1 MVAVE
6 PLISKKPAEA
16 IADRGSSPEINI
28 AIVDDQPATSVG
40 GIASI
45 LNVQGASIHDDP
57 AFGGLAD
64 PVCRATICGQAGA
77 ALDGQ
82 FMNRAALAYDEA
94 VGDFA
99 RLGDVDIAAAD
110 IEPGEATQSGFT
122 TTPPVCTVLPR
133 ETVSVA
139 IPVLGLCRR

>member
-1 MVAVE
+1 M
-6 PLISKKPAEA
+6 ISRPPA
-16 IADRGSSPEINI
+16 
-28 AIVDDQPATSVG
+28 VG

-110 IEPGEATQSGFT
+110 IEPGEATQSEVHYH
-122 TTPPVCTVLPR
+122 PPSLHRPPKRNRLRCHSSLG
-133 ETVSVA
+133 
-139 IPVLGLCRR
+139 PVPQVRLTNRQPLLLVKYF